1 MLREGTASRS
11 VVISMDRE
19 DPSAEG
25 APAAEAL
32 REHLFLFT
40 TLRPLIEDKPGGE
53 ANKESV

>member
-1 MLREGTASRS
+1 
-11 VVISMDRE
+11 MDRE